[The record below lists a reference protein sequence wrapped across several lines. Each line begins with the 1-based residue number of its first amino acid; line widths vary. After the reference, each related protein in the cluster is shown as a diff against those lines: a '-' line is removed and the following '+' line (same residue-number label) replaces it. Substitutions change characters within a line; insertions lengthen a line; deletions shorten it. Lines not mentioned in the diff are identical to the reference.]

1 MFRELEIID
10 EKLRATP
17 VAIMGMTLPPQKG
30 YKKSASEE
38 TLNRTAYFISMKN
51 GQKSNAMLMHV
62 QLLLVERGERVQQ
75 VVSVRQSAI
84 VHDGQFAV
92 NPAPV
97 TNRHRPFLRGL
108 KRRQIERF

>member
-1 MFRELEIID
+1 MFWWLRSGRYLQKEFHRA
-10 EKLRATP
+10 LRAEFRVGVCLAPDDWPHPRLTDADDSIQHAVYP
-17 VAIMGMTLPPQKG
+17 
-30 YKKSASEE
+30 
-38 TLNRTAYFISMKN
+38 
-51 GQKSNAMLMHV
+51 MLMHV